1 MTAGDQSRKDVSS
14 PTADILMPKQHIRV
28 GCWNVRIL
36 FQAGKLAQTVR
47 EMNTYNLCL
56 LGVTEAR
63 WTKTGK
69 QRLNTGEVIIW
80 SGRQDDIHQEGVAL
94 IISKNC

>member
-1 MTAGDQSRKDVSS
+1 
-14 PTADILMPKQHIRV
+14 
-28 GCWNVRIL
+28 
-36 FQAGKLAQTVR
+36 
-47 EMNTYNLCL
+47 MNLSL

-80 SGRQDDIHQEGVAL
+80 SGRQDDKHQEGVAL
-94 IISKNC
+94 IISKNHANTLLQWKPINERLLYVRLNSKFAKLSILVAYQDMVSFYC